1 MKSRQASRRRS
12 RGAVYTELLAIMPSF
27 VIVNMALLHLSG
39 AYASAESAMRS
50 ARAGAWAPAMTGC
63 DGKSPSTSGD
73 AHARATSPAADSS
86 LEPLSPRIRRVLP
99 NAGSPALRAPLQ
111 SLALRNSGAET
122 SSHSTSAS
130 NDFALFEGADFK
142 RSSTVTCNEVPRAI
156 KDVDEKSAVDDAWKR
171 FVQ

>member
-1 MKSRQASRRRS
+1 MRSRRTSRRRS

-50 ARAGAWAPAMTGC
+50 ARAGAWTPAMTGC
-63 DGKSPSTSGD
+63 DGKSQSGD
-73 AHARATSPAADSS
+73 TRATSPAPDNS
-86 LEPLSPRIRRVLP
+86 LEPLSPRVRRVLP
-99 NAGSPALRAPLQ
+99 NAGSPALKAPLQ
-111 SLALRNSGAET
+111 NLALRNSGAET

-130 NDFALFEGADFK
+130 NDFAHFDGADFK

-156 KDVDEKSAVDDAWKR
+156 KDVDEKRAVDDAWKR
-171 FVQ
+171 FIQ